1 MQSLHTAV
9 TVASL
14 AVATCVTSA
23 FAQSGAIA
31 YTDSQGRQWRQ
42 VDSTTGHS
50 WNAVA
55 AVCPTDGV
63 TPCSGFL
70 GVVQVDGWVWATQD
84 DVLELFAEFAPA
96 VAKSGVVSG
105 PQYFF
110 PGFSFLGTFNP
121 TFSVQTTFSTELGI
135 WGWSSTTASGN
146 SAYVPGV
153 TARTNPADGA
163 LSVLPSSSRN
173 ESSLAR
179 GVWLYKPAAAPSC
192 PADLNNDGSV
202 GAADL
207 SALLGAWGTG
217 GGAAD
222 ISGNGIVGA
231 EDLSIMLAAWGSGSC

>member
-1 MQSLHTAV
+1 MHFRPT
-9 TVASL
+9 TFIIASL
-14 AVATCVTSA
+14 AATCATAA
-23 FAQSGAIA
+23 FAQSGVIA
-31 YTDSQGRQWRQ
+31 FTDSQGRQWRQ
-42 VDSTTGHS
+42 VDSTTGHT

-63 TPCSGFL
+63 TPCSGVL

-84 DVLELFAEFAPA
+84 DVLELFAEFTPA

-121 TFSVQTTFSTELGI
+121 TFSVQTTFSTELGL

-163 LSVLPSSSRN
+163 LSVVPSSSRN

-217 GGAAD
+217 GAAD
-222 ISGNGIVGA
+222 INRNGTVGA
-231 EDLSIMLAAWGSGSC
+231 EDLSIMLAAWGTGNC